1 MIKDDPDNPTN
12 LHIHTH
18 DWQLNF
24 GAALTIPRYRE
35 DRKQVLLSA
44 PDSRFPLFNANFA
57 TILMA
62 NDQQRSK

>member
-1 MIKDDPDNPTN
+1 MINDNPINPTN

-18 DWQLNF
+18 DLRLNF

-35 DRKQVLLSA
+35 DRKQVLFLA

-57 TILMA
+57 TILMT

>member
-1 MIKDDPDNPTN
+1 MINDNPNNPTN

-18 DWQLNF
+18 DRRLNF
-24 GAALTIPRYRE
+24 GAALTTPMYRE
-35 DRKQVLLSA
+35 DRKQVLFFA

-62 NDQQRSK
+62 NDKQRSQ